1 MKTMSPK
8 ASVRSPGKRCGVR
21 TEIVCTTH
29 RLRGS
34 WSTTTPYTSDNP
46 DRPDGREF
54 CPSSLISLADFA
66 RLHNVA
72 APTVTGWKRRGHL
85 VLVDGKVDVRAS
97 NARLAARPAARHGGL
112 AKVKPIVEEP
122 AAVADPAN
130 WSRGE
135 AQACSRARAS
145 PSARSCTRRARP
157 LRRPPSAR
165 RGRPP
170 CRLRSVQASPAR
182 SHAAVAH
189 RLAAATTPEACGA
202 LVDTEVRALLGALT
216 ADGGAK

>member
-1 MKTMSPK
+1 VLKP
-8 ASVRSPGKRCGVR
+8 
-21 TEIVCTTH
+21 
-29 RLRGS
+29 
-34 WSTTTPYTSDNP
+34 
-46 DRPDGREF
+46 
-54 CPSSLISLADFA
+54 SLISLADFA

-135 AQACSRARAS
+135 ALRQREIAQARLAQIEADKVAGLVVLKADVVGAVRAEYTIVRTAMLGLAS
-145 PSARSCTRRARP
+145 K
-157 LRRPPSAR
+157 L
-165 RGRPP
+165 
-170 CRLRSVQASPAR
+170 
-182 SHAAVAH
+182 AH